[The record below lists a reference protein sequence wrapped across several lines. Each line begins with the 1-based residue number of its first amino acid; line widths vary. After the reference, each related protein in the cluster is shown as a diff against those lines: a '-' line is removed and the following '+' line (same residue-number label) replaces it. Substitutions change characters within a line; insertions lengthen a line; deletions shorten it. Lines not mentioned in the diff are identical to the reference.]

1 MLFTTLFVE
10 CGSIN
15 QSEPAEPAAI
25 PTVTGLPDQPE
36 EIDNDIPDA
45 YPAPAPEDQQEIEAQ
60 SYPAPAP
67 EDQPEIESQSYPAP
81 TQQNRPDP
89 YPSEPQLPTPYP
101 DPES

>member
-45 YPAPAPEDQQEIEAQ
+45 YPAPT
-60 SYPAPAP
+60 
-67 EDQPEIESQSYPAP
+67 EDQPEIETQSYPAP
-81 TQQNRPDP
+81 TLQNTANP
-89 YPSEPQLPTPYP
+89 YPSEPELPTPYP
-101 DPES
+101 EPQS

>member
-15 QSEPAEPAAI
+15 QSEPAEPVAI

-45 YPAPAPEDQQEIEAQ
+45 YPAPTPQNQPEIETQSYPVPEEEPEIEAQ
-60 SYPAPAP
+60 SYPAP
-67 EDQPEIESQSYPAP
+67 
-81 TQQNRPDP
+81 TLQNTPDP
-89 YPSEPQLPTPYP
+89 YPSEPELPTPYP
-101 DPES
+101 EPES

>member
-15 QSEPAEPAAI
+15 QSEPAEPVAI

-45 YPAPAPEDQQEIEAQ
+45 YPAPTLENQPQPEIEAQ
-60 SYPAPAP
+60 SYPAP
-67 EDQPEIESQSYPAP
+67 
-81 TQQNRPDP
+81 TLQNTPDP
-89 YPSEPQLPTPYP
+89 YPAEPQLPMPYP
-101 DPES
+101 EPES